1 MGMWNGVGGKIEE
14 NETPYEGIIRETF
27 EETGI
32 ELSSVTYKGTVVL
45 KVKMSP
51 RLVKEC
57 MCSLLIFRMECK

>member
-45 KVKMSP
+45 KVKMSL

-57 MCSLLIFRMECK
+57 MCSLLIFQMECK

>member
-32 ELSSVTYKGTVVL
+32 ELSSVTYKG
-45 KVKMSP
+45 
-51 RLVKEC
+51 
-57 MCSLLIFRMECK
+57 LLF

>member
-1 MGMWNGVGGKIEE
+1 MGMWNGVGGKIED

-32 ELSSVTYKGTVVL
+32 ELSSVMYKGLLVL
-45 KVKMSP
+45 KVKM

-57 MCSLLIFRMECK
+57 MCSLLICQMECK

>member
-1 MGMWNGVGGKIEE
+1 MVLEEKIEE

-57 MCSLLIFRMECK
+57 CVRC